1 MVRALLALL
10 HEAVKCQCLVR
21 LAEVQTGGESC
32 EDCPQSGS
40 EATSPYVTMT
50 TTHSSHSYSYNTN
63 DILKTCI
70 SQIFTTQFSQQ
81 NFYTLV
87 SFFHTILMCF
97 FYKTQYYKCGYDSYF
112 EQTKNKRK

>member
-10 HEAVKCQCLVR
+10 HEAVMCQCLVW
-21 LAEVQTGGESC
+21 LVEVQTGGESI

-50 TTHSSHSYSYNTN
+50 TTPSSHSYSNNTN

-87 SFFHTILMCF
+87 SFFRTILMCF
-97 FYKTQYYKCGYDSYF
+97 FYTTQYYKCGYDSYL
-112 EQTKNKRK
+112 EQKSKRK